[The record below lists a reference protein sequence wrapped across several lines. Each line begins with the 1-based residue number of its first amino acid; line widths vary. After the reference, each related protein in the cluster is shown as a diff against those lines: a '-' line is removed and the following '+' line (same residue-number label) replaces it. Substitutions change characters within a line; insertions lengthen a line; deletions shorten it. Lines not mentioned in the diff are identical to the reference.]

1 MASRKLSVGY
11 HAGEYE
17 GLDCSWSRGVSG
29 YRGFVSEVFFPLP
42 GMVSGVRQS
51 DFAEGGNASR
61 FYRDLSRLRA
71 MDIDGVLLLDA
82 ACFGVDVV
90 SESFFRTVERG
101 VQAVKEAIHLKA
113 VVTMTP
119 PLAEFLKKAFPK
131 LEIRASVNERIGFVN
146 QMEYAGRCYDGF
158 YLRSD
163 LCRDVRLVEKSR
175 KWCDAHGKTL
185 HLVAN
190 SGCLYECPF
199 MLEHLNTMGHQA
211 EIAAGGSA
219 WSGRAMQC
227 REALAEEANRVKILQ
242 GGWIRP
248 RDLSRMEAFF
258 DTIALLSNDI
268 QQALKVLAAYTTG
281 RWDGDLLELLE
292 PCHAGLEGM
301 PPIRDDA
308 LPDDW
313 FEKTS
318 TCGHACAD
326 CNYCENVFQ
335 RMVALATAKGG
346 E

>member
-1 MASRKLSVGY
+1 MVSRKLSIGY
-11 HAGEYE
+11 HAGDYE
-17 GLDCSWSRGVSG
+17 GLGCSWSRGVSG
-29 YRGFVSEVFFPLP
+29 YREFVSEVFFPLP
-42 GMVSGVRQS
+42 GMASGVRQS
-51 DFAEGGNASR
+51 DFADGGNALR

-71 MDIDGVLLLDA
+71 MDIGGVLLLDA
-82 ACFGVDVV
+82 ACYGGDVV
-90 SESFFRTVERG
+90 SEPFFKTVERG
-101 VQAVKEAIHLKA
+101 VQTVKENIHLKA

-131 LEIRASVNERIGFVN
+131 LEVRASVNERIGFVN

-158 YLRSD
+158 YLRND
-163 LCRDVRLVEKSR
+163 LSRDIRVVEMAR

-199 MLEHLNTMGHQA
+199 FLEHLNTMGHQA
-211 EIAAGGSA
+211 EIADSGSA

-227 REALAEEANRVKILQ
+227 REALVEAANRVKLLQ

-248 RDLSRMEAFF
+248 QDLIRVESYF

-268 QQALKVLAAYTTG
+268 QQAMKVLSAYTTG
-281 RWDGDLLELLE
+281 QWDGDLLELLE
-292 PCHAGLEGM
+292 PCHAGMEEI
-301 PPIRDDA
+301 PPLRNDA

-313 FEKTS
+313 FEKTTS
-318 TCGHACAD
+318 CGHACDD
-326 CNYCENVFQ
+326 CDYCAEIL
-335 RMVALATAKGG
+335 RKMDALAASKGG

>member
-1 MASRKLSVGY
+1 MTSRKLSVGY

-51 DFAEGGNASR
+51 DFADGGNASR

-82 ACFGVDVV
+82 ACFGGDVV

-211 EIAAGGSA
+211 EIAAGG
-219 WSGRAMQC
+219 
-227 REALAEEANRVKILQ
+227 
-242 GGWIRP
+242 
-248 RDLSRMEAFF
+248 
-258 DTIALLSNDI
+258 
-268 QQALKVLAAYTTG
+268 
-281 RWDGDLLELLE
+281 EL
-292 PCHAGLEGM
+292 
-301 PPIRDDA
+301 
-308 LPDDW
+308 
-313 FEKTS
+313 
-318 TCGHACAD
+318 
-326 CNYCENVFQ
+326 VF
-335 RMVALATAKGG
+335 TY

>member
-1 MASRKLSVGY
+1 
-11 HAGEYE
+11 
-17 GLDCSWSRGVSG
+17 
-29 YRGFVSEVFFPLP
+29 
-42 GMVSGVRQS
+42 MVSGIRQS
-51 DFAEGGNASR
+51 DFANSDNASR

-71 MDIDGVLLLDA
+71 MDVDGVLLLDA
-82 ACFGVDVV
+82 SCYGGDVV
-90 SESFFRTVERG
+90 SEPFFRLIERG
-101 VQAVKEAIHLKA
+101 VQTVKESIHLKA

-131 LEIRASVNERIGFVN
+131 LEIRASVNERIGLVN

-163 LCRDVRLVEKSR
+163 LSRDIRLVEKAR
-175 KWCDAHGKTL
+175 KWCDAHEKSL

-199 MLEHLNTMGHQA
+199 LLEHLNTMGHQA

-227 REALAEEANRVKILQ
+227 REALADAANRVQILQ

-248 RDLSRMEAFF
+248 EDLGRMEGFF
-258 DTIALLSNDI
+258 NTIALLSNDI
-268 QQALKVLAAYTTG
+268 EQALKVLKAYTEG

-292 PCHAGLEGM
+292 PCHAGLAGL
-301 PPIRDDA
+301 PSLRNDA
-308 LPDDW
+308 FPTDW

-318 TCGHACAD
+318 TCGHACD
-326 CNYCENVFQ
+326 GCGYCAEILHK
-335 RMVALATAKGG
+335 MDA
-346 E
+346 

>member
-1 MASRKLSVGY
+1 MVSRKLSVGY

-17 GLDCSWSRGVSG
+17 GLGCSWSRGVAG
-29 YRGFVSEVFFPLP
+29 YREFVSEVFFSLP
-42 GMVSGVRQS
+42 EMASGVRQS
-51 DFAEGGNASR
+51 DFADGGNSSR
-61 FYRDLSRLRA
+61 FYSDLSRLRA

-82 ACFGVDVV
+82 ACFGGDVV
-90 SESFFRTVERG
+90 SETFFRTVEHG
-101 VQAVKEAIHLKA
+101 VKTVKEAIRLKA

-119 PLAEFLKKAFPK
+119 PLAEFLKQAFPK
-131 LEIRASVNERIGFVN
+131 LEVRASVNERIGFVN

-163 LCRDVRLVEKSR
+163 LSRDIRLVEKAR
-175 KWCDAHGKTL
+175 KWCDAHEKSL

-199 MLEHLNTMGHQA
+199 LLEHLNTMGHQA
-211 EIAAGGSA
+211 EIAAGGFA
-219 WSGRAMQC
+219 WSERAMQC
-227 REALAEEANRVKILQ
+227 REALAEAANRVKILQ

-248 RDLSRMEAFF
+248 EDLGRMEGFF

-268 QQALKVLAAYTTG
+268 PQALKVLKAYTEG

-308 LPDDW
+308 LPD
-313 FEKTS
+313 
-318 TCGHACAD
+318 
-326 CNYCENVFQ
+326 
-335 RMVALATAKGG
+335 
-346 E
+346 

>member
-1 MASRKLSVGY
+1 MLSRKLSIGY
-11 HAGEYE
+11 HAGNYD
-17 GLDCSWSRGVSG
+17 GLDCSWSRGVSS
-29 YRGFVSEVFFPLP
+29 YRGFVSEIFFPLP

-51 DFAEGGNASR
+51 DFANRDNASR

-71 MDIDGVLLLDA
+71 MDVDGVLLLDA
-82 ACFGVDVV
+82 SCYGGDVV
-90 SESFFRTVERG
+90 TEPFFRLIERG
-101 VQAVKEAIHLKA
+101 VQTVKESIHLKA

-131 LEIRASVNERIGFVN
+131 LEIRASVNERIGLVN

-163 LCRDVRLVEKSR
+163 LSRDIRLVEKAR
-175 KWCDAHGKTL
+175 KWCEAHEKSL

-199 MLEHLNTMGHQA
+199 LLEHLNTMGHQA
-211 EIAAGGSA
+211 EIAVGGSA

-227 REALAEEANRVKILQ
+227 REALVEAANRVQILQ

-248 RDLSRMEAFF
+248 EDLGRMEGFF

-268 QQALKVLAAYTTG
+268 PQALKVLKAYTEG

-292 PCHAGLEGM
+292 PCHAGLAGL
-301 PPIRDDA
+301 PPLKNNA
-308 LPDDW
+308 FPTDW

-318 TCGHACAD
+318 TCHHVCDGCGYCAEILQKMD
-326 CNYCENVFQ
+326 
-335 RMVALATAKGG
+335 A
-346 E
+346 

>member
-1 MASRKLSVGY
+1 MVRRKLSIGY
-11 HAGEYE
+11 HAGDYE

-29 YRGFVSEVFFPLP
+29 YREFVSEIFFPLP

-51 DFAEGGNASR
+51 DFADDGNASR

-71 MDIDGVLLLDA
+71 MDVEGVLLLDA
-82 ACFGVDVV
+82 ACYGGDVV
-90 SESFFRTVERG
+90 SEPFFRLIGRG
-101 VQAVKEAIHLKA
+101 VQMVKEVIHLKA

-119 PLAEFLKKAFPK
+119 PLAEFLKKSLPK

-158 YLRSD
+158 YLRND
-163 LCRDVRLVEKSR
+163 LSRDIRLVEKAR
-175 KWCDAHGKTL
+175 KWCDANGKTL

-199 MLEHLNTMGHQA
+199 FLEHLNTMGHQA
-211 EIAAGGSA
+211 AIAAGGSD

-227 REALAEEANRVKILQ
+227 REALTEKANRVKLLQ

-248 RDLSRMEAFF
+248 QDLSRVESYF

-268 QQALKVLAAYTTG
+268 PQALKVLSAYTTG
-281 RWDGDLLELLE
+281 QWDGDLLELLE

-301 PPIRDDA
+301 PPIRNDA

-318 TCGHACAD
+318 ACGHACD
-326 CNYCENVFQ
+326 SCDYCAGVFQ
-335 RMVALATAKGG
+335 RMDALASAKGG